1 MPFGAQVTGAH
12 HSGAEGSPEHAS
24 GHGPLP
30 WSGWGAAVIQCTPL
44 TLLSC
49 GMALDAEAVRG
60 VVIAAGRRG
69 TAQQARTWFGFG
81 FGFGFGLG
89 LGLGLGLG

>member
-1 MPFGAQVTGAH
+1 M
-12 HSGAEGSPEHAS
+12 
-24 GHGPLP
+24 
-30 WSGWGAAVIQCTPL
+30 IQCTPL

-69 TAQQARTWFGFG
+69 TVQQARTWFGFG
-81 FGFGFGLG
+81 FGFGLGFGLG
-89 LGLGLGLG
+89 LGLGL